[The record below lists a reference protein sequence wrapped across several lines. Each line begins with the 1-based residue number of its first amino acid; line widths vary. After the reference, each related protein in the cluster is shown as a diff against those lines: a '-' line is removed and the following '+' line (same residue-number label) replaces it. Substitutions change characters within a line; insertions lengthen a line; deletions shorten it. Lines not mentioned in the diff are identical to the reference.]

1 MPRGHRAV
9 PAAGVEGVAVL
20 LGLALLL
27 GSEDG
32 LTDALG
38 EGVADALALGEGVA
52 DALGLGV
59 GVGVGVL
66 TRVGAALPALRVG
79 LGGAVVGRDVGPVG
93 AGGAWRARWT
103 LPVTVVP
110 PEVPARDRP
119 ESSSALVTTT
129 AASTNTATAPTSRR
143 RTARGRPAARGRGR
157 RVTARVEVPPATLP
171 SACDIVSR
179 VRCSEA
185 V

>member
-1 MPRGHRAV
+1 V
-9 PAAGVEGVAVL
+9 PAAGAEGVAVL
-20 LGLALLL
+20 FGLALLL

-38 EGVADALALGEGVA
+38 VGSGVAEALGEGVS

-66 TRVGAALPALRVG
+66 TRVGAGVPTLRVG
-79 LGGAVVGRDVGPVG
+79 LAGAVVGCDVGPVE
-93 AGGAWRARWT
+93 AGRAWRAEWT

-119 ESSSALVTTT
+119 ESSSAPVTTT

-143 RTARGRPAARGRGR
+143 RTARGRPVARGRGR